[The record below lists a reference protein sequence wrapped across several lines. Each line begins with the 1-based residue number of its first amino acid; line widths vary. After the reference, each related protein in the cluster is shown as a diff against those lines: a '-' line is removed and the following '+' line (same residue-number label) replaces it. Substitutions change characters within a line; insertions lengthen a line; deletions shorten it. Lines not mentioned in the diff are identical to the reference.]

1 MGKVSDLSNH
11 FLEAVDMAAIASAK
25 WRGKGDKM
33 AADDAAVEA
42 MRSTFDKVPFDG
54 RVAIGEGERDEAPML
69 FIGEQLGSQIG
80 NPLVPAID
88 IAVDPLECTNNCADN
103 LPNSIAVLAAAPRGT
118 LLHAPDCY
126 MDKIAAG
133 PEMEGHI
140 NLDAGVA
147 YNIEQVASVLDKPV
161 EEVRV
166 IALDRTRHADLF
178 KEIKQVG
185 AQLHLLGD
193 GDISAALWAARP
205 DGEQDML
212 LGIGA
217 APEGVITATAIRGIG
232 GVFEGRLVFRSDEE
246 AARAEQMIDD
256 DLTRL
261 WDAKDLCR
269 SDDAIFV
276 ASGVCDGYL
285 PGVKIYDNGNMHT
298 YAELIDVQA
307 GTLTRHDRI
316 HKQ

>member
-161 EEVRV
+161 EEVRI

-205 DGEQDML
+205 DGEHDML

-232 GVFEGRLVFRSDEE
+232 GVFEGRLVFRSDQE

>member
-1 MGKVSDLSNH
+1 MGKVSDLTDY

-25 WRGKGDKM
+25 WRGLGDKN
-33 AADDAAVEA
+33 AADAAAVEA
-42 MRSTFDKVPFDG
+42 MRRTFDKVPFDG

-69 FIGEQLGSQIG
+69 YIGEQLGCEIG
-80 NPLVPAID
+80 NPNVPIID

-133 PEMEGHI
+133 PELQGEI
-140 NLDAGVA
+140 SLDAGAA
-147 YNIEQVASVLDKPV
+147 YNIEQVSAVLGKPIDQ
-161 EEVRV
+161 VRI
-166 IALDRTRHADLF
+166 IALDRPRHKELF
-178 KEIKQVG
+178 KEIKNTG

-193 GDISAALWAARP
+193 GDIAAALWAARK
-205 DGEQDML
+205 DGDHDLL

-246 AARAEQMIDD
+246 KTRAEGMIDD
-256 DLTRL
+256 DLSRL
-261 WDAKDLCR
+261 WGAKDLCR

-285 PGVKIYDNGNMHT
+285 PGVKVNDNGT
-298 YAELIDVQA
+298 TQTFAELIDVKT
-307 GTLTRHDRI
+307 GIVSRHDRI
-316 HKQ
+316 HQ

>member
-1 MGKVSDLSNH
+1 MGKVSQLANH
-11 FLEAVDMAAIASAK
+11 FLDAVDLAAIASAK

-33 AADDAAVEA
+33 AADAAAVEA
-42 MRSTFDKVPFDG
+42 MRMTFDSVPFDG

-69 FIGEQLGSQIG
+69 YIGEQLGCEIG
-80 NPLVPAID
+80 NPNVAAID
-88 IAVDPLECTNNCADN
+88 NAGDPLECTNNWADN

-133 PEMEGHI
+133 PEMEGQI
-140 NLDAGVA
+140 SLDAGVT

-161 EEVRV
+161 EEVKI
-166 IALDRTRHADLF
+166 IALDRPRHRDLF
-178 KEIKQVG
+178 KEVNSMG

-205 DGEQDML
+205 EGDHDML

-232 GVFEGRLVFRSDEE
+232 GVFEGRLVFRSDQEE
-246 AARAEQMIDD
+246 ARAKNMIDD
-256 DLTRL
+256 DLTRW
-261 WDAKDLCR
+261 WDAKDLGR
-269 SDDAIFV
+269 SADAIFV

-285 PGVKIYDNGNMHT
+285 PGVKINNDGT
-298 YAELIDVQA
+298 VATFAEMIDVESKK
-307 GTLTRHDRI
+307 LTRHDRI
-316 HKQ
+316 HSL

>member
-161 EEVRV
+161 QEVRV

-205 DGEQDML
+205 DGEHDML